1 MAWMSTVNENGGVK
15 NRQVGFVW
23 FGLVSIKRP
32 ILTGAKLCLWG
43 GIFTVKIL
51 TFSGKSAEKV
61 MGVNGFECPAIFWDQ
76 ECSTFWGVVDDVL
89 EH

>member
-43 GIFTVKIL
+43 GGHIY
-51 TFSGKSAEKV
+51 GK
-61 MGVNGFECPAIFWDQ
+61 NTNF
-76 ECSTFWGVVDDVL
+76 
-89 EH
+89 